1 MEVLS
6 AKNKTRIGFWNA
18 RTIYE
23 TVKLAQGRA
32 EMRCSICTFLELA
45 RADEKGP
52 GRYRTNT
59 GDNVLYSGRQRRSL
73 QDVRVR
79 RGADVGSE
87 HHLVTRT
94 LKLKLRRNGPRKAR
108 QQQFDVKWLKE
119 PGAKSTFTLIRNHK
133 FQELADAEKH
143 TPPETNHI
151 NTMWE
156 QIRTASHRP
165 AKPAWD
171 AD

>member
-1 MEVLS
+1 M
-6 AKNKTRIGFWNA
+6 
-18 RTIYE
+18 
-23 TVKLAQGRA
+23 
-32 EMRCSICTFLELA
+32 
-45 RADEKGP
+45 
-52 GRYRTNT
+52 
-59 GDNVLYSGRQRRSL
+59 LYSGRQRRSL

-143 TPPETNHI
+143 TPPETNYI

-171 AD
+171 ADRSRGRGRSQQIPSKRGRALKKKVMDTRSERLKDR